1 LRELKADDF
10 ELETGRHP
18 TDVYILYLFP
28 DAARF
33 KRPPP
38 RPGKRKA
45 FARKDQVKTISYGRA
60 RSGSGRKKVS
70 WRRSLFESLVGSFS
84 LFCPEARKP
93 PVAPQKIFVLR
104 NNDIGDLLVI
114 TPLFEAL
121 KRTFPDAGIIA
132 GVGFWNAEV
141 LLGNPHIYGLV
152 QVNAPWHNHFVHSQ
166 SVRSAIRY
174 IFCSDEARAIQGVRA
189 EIGIDVLGSGFG
201 SLLLMR
207 ARIPYR
213 LGVRGYAGGDSAA
226 QSSVEYRPDEH
237 VGRQALR
244 FAELLGCTDLPE
256 NRPQIFLNQP
266 PRPNGAVVIAPGA
279 GLPEKAWPGSY
290 FVELSGLLR
299 DEEIIVIGSQ
309 NDMPLAERICSKN
322 AKSRD
327 LTGKLTLRES
337 FAIIGGAKLVICNSS
352 MAMHAAA
359 AFRRPAVALLGDQFP
374 SATRHHLQW
383 GYPETMMLG
392 RDDHHPDTFGPEEA
406 GMKVRE
412 ILSLV

>member
-1 LRELKADDF
+1 V
-10 ELETGRHP
+10 G
-18 TDVYILYLFP
+18 
-28 DAARF
+28 
-33 KRPPP
+33 
-38 RPGKRKA
+38 
-45 FARKDQVKTISYGRA
+45 
-60 RSGSGRKKVS
+60 
-70 WRRSLFESLVGSFS
+70 WRRSILETLVGSFS
-84 LFCPEARKP
+84 LFYPKVPKP
-93 PVAPQKIFVLR
+93 PTAPRKIFVLR

-114 TPLFEAL
+114 TPLFDAL

-132 GVGFWNAEV
+132 GVGSWNAKV
-141 LLGNPHIYGLV
+141 LLGNPHVYGIV
-152 QVNAPWHNHFVHSQ
+152 EVNAPWHNHFVRTQ
-166 SVRSAIRY
+166 SGLSAFRY
-174 IFCSDEARAIQGVRA
+174 VFCSDEAKAIQAVGA

-213 LGVRGYAGGDSAA
+213 LGVRGYAGGESAA

-256 NRPQIFLNQP
+256 NRPQIFLKQP

-374 SATRHHLQW
+374 STAQHHRQW
-383 GYPETMMLG
+383 GYPETVMLG
-392 RDDHHPDTFGPEEA
+392 RNDHHPEIFVPEEA

-412 ILSLV
+412 ILSLESK

>member
-1 LRELKADDF
+1 V
-10 ELETGRHP
+10 G
-18 TDVYILYLFP
+18 
-28 DAARF
+28 
-33 KRPPP
+33 
-38 RPGKRKA
+38 
-45 FARKDQVKTISYGRA
+45 
-60 RSGSGRKKVS
+60 
-70 WRRSLFESLVGSFS
+70 WRRSILESLVASFS
-84 LFCPEARKP
+84 LFFPKALKP
-93 PVAPQKIFVLR
+93 PTAPQKIFVLR

-114 TPLFEAL
+114 TPLFDAL

-132 GVGFWNAEV
+132 GVGCWNAEV
-141 LLGNPHIYGLV
+141 LLGNPHVYGIAV
-152 QVNAPWHNHFVHSQ
+152 VNAPWHNHFVHSQ
-166 SVRSAIRY
+166 SVLSAFRY
-174 IFCSDEARAIQGVRA
+174 IFCSDEAKAIQRVGA

-213 LGVRGYAGGDSAA
+213 LGVRGYAGGESAA
-226 QSSVEYRPDEH
+226 QSSVEYRCDEH

-299 DEEIIVIGSQ
+299 DEEIILIGSQ
-309 NDMPLAERICSKN
+309 HDMPLAERICSRN

-337 FAIIGGAKLVICNSS
+337 FAIIGGARLVICNSS

-359 AFRRPAVALLGDQFP
+359 AFRRPAVALLSDQFP
-374 SATRHHLQW
+374 STAQHHRQW
-383 GYPETMMLG
+383 GYPETVMLG
-392 RDDHHPDTFGPEEA
+392 RNDHHPEIFGPEEA
-406 GMKVRE
+406 GIKVRE
-412 ILSLV
+412 MLSQV

>member
-1 LRELKADDF
+1 
-10 ELETGRHP
+10 
-18 TDVYILYLFP
+18 
-28 DAARF
+28 
-33 KRPPP
+33 
-38 RPGKRKA
+38 
-45 FARKDQVKTISYGRA
+45 
-60 RSGSGRKKVS
+60 VS
-70 WRRSLFESLVGSFS
+70 WRRSVFESLVGSFS
-84 LFCPEARKP
+84 LFFPEVPKP
-93 PVAPQKIFVLR
+93 PIAPGRIFVLR

-114 TPLFEAL
+114 TPLFDAL
-121 KRTFPDAGIIA
+121 KRIYPETGIIA

-141 LLGNPHIYGLV
+141 LLGNPHVYGIAE
-152 QVNAPWHNHFVHSQ
+152 VNAPWHNHFVTSQ
-166 SVRSAIRY
+166 NISSAIRY
-174 IFCSDEARAIQGVRA
+174 IFCSDEAKAIQGARA

-226 QSSVEYRPDEH
+226 QSSVQYHPDEH

-256 NRPQIFLNQP
+256 NRPQIFLERQ
-266 PRPNGAVVIAPGA
+266 PRPNGAIVIAPGA
-279 GLPEKAWPGSY
+279 GLPEKAWPASY
-290 FVELSGLLR
+290 FVELIALLR

-309 NDMPLAERICSKN
+309 NDMALAERICSKN

-327 LTGKLTLRES
+327 LTGRLTLRES

-359 AFRRPAVALLGDQFP
+359 AFRRPAVALLGDQLP
-374 SATRHHLQW
+374 SATRHHRQW

-392 RDDHHPDTFGPEEA
+392 RDDHHPETFGPEEA

-412 ILSLV
+412 ILSQV

>member
-1 LRELKADDF
+1 
-10 ELETGRHP
+10 
-18 TDVYILYLFP
+18 
-28 DAARF
+28 
-33 KRPPP
+33 
-38 RPGKRKA
+38 
-45 FARKDQVKTISYGRA
+45 
-60 RSGSGRKKVS
+60 VS

-93 PVAPQKIFVLR
+93 PIAPQKIFVLR

-114 TPLFEAL
+114 TPLFDAL

-141 LLGNPHIYGLV
+141 LLGNPHIYALV
-152 QVNAPWHNHFVHSQ
+152 QANAPWHNHFVHSEGI
-166 SVRSAIRY
+166 RSAIQY

-213 LGVRGYAGGDSAA
+213 LGVRGYAGGDSAV

-290 FVELSGLLR
+290 FVELSALLR

-309 NDMPLAERICSKN
+309 NEMPLAERICSKN

-374 SATRHHLQW
+374 SATRHQRQW

-392 RDDHHPDTFGPEEA
+392 RDDNHPETFGPEEA

-412 ILSLV
+412 ILSQV